1 MFVEESIILL
11 NKFRDFATNRANKK
25 SDNNSSTT
33 SNTHNNN
40 NNNRK
45 KEEEEESS
53 SNPMNGEYI
62 DVQVEF
68 QKFTFDSIGRFVLGI
83 RFETQSKGESSFEQ
97 VIPANHI

>member
-11 NKFRDFATNRANKK
+11 NKFRDFATNHANKK
-25 SDNNSSTT
+25 SDNNSGTT
-33 SNTHNNN
+33 SNTNNN
-40 NNNRK
+40 NNNNNK
-45 KEEEEESS
+45 EEEESS
-53 SNPMNGEYI
+53 SNPMNGDDYI